1 MCHCMSVQ
9 LCASDRPAKIGI
21 IISRNKKRF
30 TCYITNSCLC
40 IFFPCISSDSRA
52 LILYLVSSLVCFS
65 MSFLVA
71 NVKINYI
78 NQFDKRKYRCC
89 SKSFAFNMPHIIPIK
104 LLKKNS
110 VSKLTQ
116 MTPYKWLMQSNC
128 ELKFRSSFVSFV
140 ICVLSKFTFCDSQ
153 DVTCDSVHNDVILL
167 NESYKFVYYSNFY
180 RIFGLKLRA
189 KYDK

>member
-1 MCHCMSVQ
+1 MH
-9 LCASDRPAKIGI
+9 
-21 IISRNKKRF
+21 
-30 TCYITNSCLC
+30 
-40 IFFPCISSDSRA
+40 FFPCISSDSRA

-104 LLKKNS
+104 LWKKNS

-116 MTPYKWLMQSNC
+116 MTPYKWLMQSNAI
-128 ELKFRSSFVSFV
+128 ELQIKVSFV
-140 ICVLSKFTFCDSQ
+140 ICVLSKFTFYDSQ
-153 DVTCDSVHNDVILL
+153 DVTCDSVHNDVISLY
-167 NESYKFVYYSNFY
+167 ESYKFVYYSNFY

-189 KYDK
+189 KYEKWSFELRINLTKSTNICRLFETK